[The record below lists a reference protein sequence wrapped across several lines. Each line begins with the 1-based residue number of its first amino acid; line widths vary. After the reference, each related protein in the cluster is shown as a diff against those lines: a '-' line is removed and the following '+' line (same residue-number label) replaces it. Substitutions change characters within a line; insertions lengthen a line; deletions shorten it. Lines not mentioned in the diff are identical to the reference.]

1 MSELGASGEHNK
13 QPEKK
18 GEKRQ
23 EEEPA
28 VAAEEPPSKRAR
40 PADSTQ
46 HKTQTPPP
54 PAPASTA
61 SKDSKDSAFRRVRR
75 GKLVLKRPGRDEAPT
90 KKAPLVE
97 KQASDRLDERCRA
110 KGDRHCN

>member
-1 MSELGASGEHNK
+1 MSELGASGEHKK

-18 GEKRQ
+18 EKRQ

-46 HKTQTPPP
+46 HRAQ
-54 PAPASTA
+54 APASTA
-61 SKDSKDSAFRRVRR
+61 AKDSKDSAFRRVRR
-75 GKLVLKRPGRDEAPT
+75 GKLVLKRPGRDEAPA

>member
-1 MSELGASGEHNK
+1 MSELGASGEHKK

-18 GEKRQ
+18 EKKRQ

-40 PADSTQ
+40 PADTTQ
-46 HKTQTPPP
+46 HKAQA

-61 SKDSKDSAFRRVRR
+61 AKDSKDSAFRRVRR
-75 GKLVLKRPGRDEAPT
+75 GKLVLKRPGRDEAPA